1 MNAIIDGD
9 ELHVPDDDDEKD
21 IAAQTSPS
29 RRNLLGLWRQRRS
42 VFPERQSGDSDQS
55 GHDHASQVSLA
66 AIEVWRRHGAAAG
79 EMDSPA
85 DSHSE
90 PAGSDAEEEIRTA
103 SVARSFPTVEGEDAD
118 DETMEA
124 HAESETNPEA
134 VVEQYVREE
143 AEAAELEPEGAEAQE
158 QGSERFRRDG
168 FVLP

>member
-1 MNAIIDGD
+1 
-9 ELHVPDDDDEKD
+9 
-21 IAAQTSPS
+21 
-29 RRNLLGLWRQRRS
+29 
-42 VFPERQSGDSDQS
+42 
-55 GHDHASQVSLA
+55 
-66 AIEVWRRHGAAAG
+66 
-79 EMDSPA
+79 MDSPA
-85 DSHSE
+85 DSDPE

-134 VVEQYVREE
+134 VEQYVREE
-143 AEAAELEPEGAEAQE
+143 AEAAELEPDEPEGAEAQE